1 MRRRISGLREAD
13 RSAGDELPD
22 GVFLVRV
29 EGAGYRWHTQKPYY
43 FIRFVV
49 VEPEHVA
56 GRSVAGRIYCTPRA
70 MWKLSWFLRDFG
82 YDTELLGKEEIE
94 DKALIGLSGVVKATY
109 TVAHGIRMLNLQ
121 GFAPSSQW
129 EELSAGLCNH
139 VSGSEVSR

>member
-1 MRRRISGLREAD
+1 MNRHISGLREAD

-22 GVFLVRV
+22 GLFLVRI
-29 EGAGYRWHTQKPYY
+29 EGVQYRWHTQKPYY

-49 VEPEHVA
+49 VEPKHVA
-56 GRSVAGRIYCTPRA
+56 
-70 MWKLSWFLRDFG
+70 
-82 YDTELLGKEEIE
+82 EEIE
-94 DKALIGLSGVVKATY
+94 DKALIGLSGVVKATH

-121 GFAPSSQW
+121 GFAPASQW

>member
-1 MRRRISGLREAD
+1 
-13 RSAGDELPD
+13 
-22 GVFLVRV
+22 
-29 EGAGYRWHTQKPYY
+29 
-43 FIRFVV
+43 
-49 VEPEHVA
+49 
-56 GRSVAGRIYCTPRA
+56 

-94 DKALIGLSGVVKATY
+94 DKALIGLSGVVKATH

-121 GFAPSSQW
+121 GFAPASQW